1 MNKLAYTLAALA
13 FLMVGA
19 SMAQAAEPEPV
30 LVVTTDSVDPA
41 VNRQVELWAQI
52 HLAEYLKTAGP
63 GRVSITYLKTGKGIA
78 KATADE
84 IQSPAFMAQTS
95 QTMGVAAQ
103 VLRESMIVRDA
114 FAEPGKQ

>member
-1 MNKLAYTLAALA
+1 MNKLVSYVLAVLA

-19 SMAQAAEPEPV
+19 SAQAAEPEPV
-30 LVVTTDSVDPA
+30 MVVTTDSADPA

-63 GRVSITYLKTGKGIA
+63 GRVSITYLKTGQGAA

-84 IQSPAFMAQTS
+84 IKAPAFLDQTS
-95 QTMGVAAQ
+95 KTMSVAAQ
-103 VLRESMIVRDA
+103 VLHESMIVREA
-114 FAEPGKQ
+114 FAEPGN